1 MQLHVEFMNAPRG
14 SMARAANAVKQADGG
29 IFWWTISIVVLTAL
43 AAVSWI
49 GSIYIFTHPEKPFNY
64 RLLSRIHRLEEIKQF
79 NEKDMPKGKKLTPP
93 ELFQRFFPF
102 TEENLTNHNE
112 HLRRNYLTNYRSREE
127 KPYFVRGRFRVIHA
141 RPLTKEDVF
150 PCGMVVRAVALND
163 DGKEYRNVV
172 VEYVLPTAKPTSAG
186 MELAAGDLLDIDSRK
201 SKKRLY
207 AVAVNV
213 HRPNE
218 DVLVFT
224 VVPLM
229 YGEHLLDSGKHL
241 VLTAKPPGE
250 LNMKGRFPITDGTLG
265 TVAPAEPVPV
275 AAAGN

>member
-29 IFWWTISIVVLTAL
+29 MFWWTISIIVLMAM

-79 NEKDMPKGKKLTPP
+79 NEKDMPKGKNLMPP
-93 ELFQRFFPF
+93 DLFQRFFPF
-102 TEENLTNHNE
+102 TQENLVNHNE
-112 HLRRNYLTNYRSREE
+112 HLRRSYLTNYRSRDE

-141 RPLTKEDVF
+141 RPLTKDDVF
-150 PCGMVVRAVALND
+150 PCGMVVRAVAVND
-163 DGKEYRNVV
+163 DGKEYRNVI
-172 VEYVLPTAKPTSAG
+172 VEYVLPTAKPPVG
-186 MELAAGDLLDIDSRK
+186 MELAAGDMLDIDSRK
-201 SKKRLY
+201 SKKRLH

-213 HRPNE
+213 HRLNE

-229 YGEHLLDSGKHL
+229 YGEHLLDSAKHL
-241 VLTAKPPGE
+241 VLTAEPPGV
-250 LNMKGRFPITDGTLG
+250 LNMSGRFPITDGTLG
-265 TVAPAEPVPV
+265 TVEAPPRV